1 MRAITREWLESANLD
16 FENIR
21 HIIHD
26 DRLTGHVA
34 FHAQQAIEK
43 SLKASIEEFGH
54 KVPRIHS
61 LSKLIAICT
70 PYIDI
75 SLDEEVVIALDSL
88 YMESRYPGEFGLLPE
103 GKPSLKQAQIFYDCA
118 MDVYESVKRQLY
130 LTGTTPPSLPPEA
143 N

>member
-1 MRAITREWLESANLD
+1 MKAITREWLESANLD

-43 SLKASIEEFGH
+43 SLKASIEEFGQ

-61 LSKLIAICT
+61 ISKLITICT
-70 PYIDI
+70 PFIDVI
-75 SLDEEVVIALDSL
+75 LDEEVVVALDSL

-103 GKPSLKQAQIFYDCA
+103 GKPSLKMAQKFFDCA
-118 MDVYESVKRQLY
+118 LEVYEKVWRQLEIRKQ
-130 LTGTTPPSLPPEA
+130 L
-143 N
+143 

>member
-1 MRAITREWLESANLD
+1 MISGMRTITREWLESANLD
-16 FENIR
+16 LENIR
-21 HIIHD
+21 HIIQD

-43 SLKASIEEFGH
+43 SLKASIEEFGQ

-70 PYIDI
+70 PFVNIN
-75 SLDEEVVIALDSL
+75 LDEEVVVALDSL

-103 GKPSLKQAQIFYDCA
+103 GNPTQKQALRFYDCA
-118 MDVYESVKRQLY
+118 LEVYESVKRQLD
-130 LTGTTPPSLPPEA
+130 
-143 N
+143 NRK